1 MSQNPI
7 RFTVLGP
14 VRAFSGDREL
24 NLGPRQQRQVLG
36 LLLIR
41 AGRDIPVHQ
50 FVEMLWGHAA
60 PASAVNSLHRF
71 IGALRRI
78 LEPDLPARS
87 QGRWL
92 LRRDAAYRL
101 VAPQGAI
108 DLMEFR
114 RLADEAREAES
125 MGFRDV
131 AIARYAEALRQ
142 SSGRCADDGSDDT
155 HRYSVFLSIDAEY
168 ATVAR
173 DAARAAVAFGRL
185 GELLPEVRRAAEMNP
200 LDESLQ
206 ARLMLMLAADG
217 RQADA
222 FALFQSVR
230 DTLAR
235 ELGVD
240 PGPELRAAY
249 DEVLQPRQ
257 LKAADPAQVVRVS
270 PAQLPRD
277 LPLFTGRRAELDR
290 IGELRRAGER
300 DGGMPV
306 IAIDGMPGVGK
317 STVALHWAYEV
328 MSRFPDGQLYLDLRG
343 EDPGS
348 ALSSLLST
356 LGVPETALPSGV
368 AAKAALYRS
377 HLAGRRMLVLLDNAE
392 SAEQVRPLLPGAAE
406 CLTLVTSR
414 RRLTALA
421 ASDGAHLLTLGLPGA
436 DEARQLLTRRLAA
449 ALGERNWAAERAA
462 LDAIARA
469 CGRLPA
475 ALTTVAAEAGSHP
488 AVSLDGVAATL
499 RRDPGLDAFGGLRT
513 AFAGSYEA
521 LPEPAARLF
530 RLLSLHPGPD
540 LAPAAAA
547 SLAGLPE
554 RETGALIARLAAEH
568 LVTVSASQRIA
579 QHVLLRAYAAELSG
593 KHDAPASAEQARA
606 RLFAHY
612 RHTAYEANRNLRPL
626 LEPIPPGAAPAGVTV
641 ETFGEYCRA
650 FAWFRAEHRVLRA
663 LVEQCAG
670 SADGPG
676 VWQLATTM
684 VPFYQW
690 SGLLHDWLA
699 TMRAGLASA
708 ERTGDPL
715 GQAHMQ
721 RCLAG
726 AVYSLGDQDEARD
739 RLQRALRLFTGLGV
753 LTGQA
758 HVHLNLGLVRPAD
771 EASFGTALKLYERA
785 GYERG
790 VVTATEGV
798 ALSHATLGR
807 DASAIALY
815 ERAMAGYQRL
825 GDQRGVA
832 SCLLGLGRLRRRA
845 GDSEV
850 AAELLRRAVELFR
863 EACHRGEEAEAL
875 IVLGDTLAGAEAS
888 AAWRAALDILAELRL
903 PAAQDV
909 RDRLHSGR

>member
-87 QGRWL
+87 PGRWL

-142 SSGRCADDGSDDT
+142 SSGRCADDGADDA
-155 HRYSVFLSIDAEY
+155 HRYSVFLAIDAEY

-173 DAARAAVAFGRL
+173 DAARAAVAFDRL
-185 GELLPEVRRAAEMNP
+185 GEILPAVRRAAEMNP

-230 DTLAR
+230 DALAR

-240 PGPELRAAY
+240 PGAELRAAY
-249 DEVLQPRQ
+249 DEVLQPRPR
-257 LKAADPAQVVRVS
+257 AAAESPARIRVS

-277 LPLFTGRRAELDR
+277 LPLFTGRRADLERVSALH
-290 IGELRRAGER
+290 RAGER
-300 DGGMPV
+300 DGRMPI
-306 IAIDGMPGVGK
+306 IAIDGMPGAGK
-317 STVALHWAYEV
+317 STFAVHWASEAA
-328 MSRFPDGQLYLDLRG
+328 SRFPDGQIYLDLRG
-343 EDPGS
+343 EEPGD
-348 ALSSLLST
+348 ALTALLST
-356 LGVPETALPSGV
+356 LGVPEAAMPTGLN
-368 AAKAALYRS
+368 AKAALYRS
-377 HLAGRRMLVLLDNAE
+377 YLAGRRMLVLLDNAG
-392 SAEQVRPLLPGAAE
+392 SAEQARPLLPGAAG
-406 CLTLVTSR
+406 CLTVVTSR

-421 ASDGAHLLTLGLPGA
+421 AAEGAHLVTLGLPDEA
-436 DEARQLLTRRLAA
+436 EARQLLTRRLAA
-449 ALGERNWAAERAA
+449 ALGDRGAASREA
-462 LDAIARA
+462 LDAIVEA
-469 CGRLPA
+469 CGRLPG
-475 ALTTVAAEAGSHP
+475 ALTAVAAEAGGD
-488 AVSLDGVAATL
+488 LDGLAASL
-499 RRDPGLDAFGGLRT
+499 RREGGLDAFGGLRA

-521 LPEPAARLF
+521 LAEPAARLF
-530 RLLSLHPGPD
+530 RLLAVHPGPD
-540 LAPAAAA
+540 LTPPAAAA
-547 SLAGLPE
+547 LSGLPE
-554 RETGALIARLAAEH
+554 RETAPLLARLTGEH
-568 LVTVSASQRIA
+568 LLTAVPPGRLTL
-579 QHVLLRAYAAELSG
+579 HVLLKAYAKELSG
-593 KHDAPASAEQARA
+593 KRERDEAGA

-612 RHTAYEANRNLRPL
+612 RHSAYEANRLLRPL
-626 LEPIPPGAAPAGVTV
+626 MDPIEPGARPEGVPV
-641 ETFGEYCRA
+641 EEFGDYCGA
-650 FAWFRAEHRVLRA
+650 FRWFRAEHRVLRA
-663 LVEQCAG
+663 LIERG
-670 SADGPG
+670 DGPG

-690 SGLLHDWLA
+690 TGLRHEWLA
-699 TMRAGLASA
+699 TMRAALSSA
-708 ERTGDPL
+708 ERAGDRL
-715 GQAHMQ
+715 GEAHMQ

-726 AVYSLGDQDEARD
+726 AFYSLGDLDEARD
-739 RLQRALRLFTGLGV
+739 RLDRALALFTELGA

-758 HVHLNLGLVRPAD
+758 HVHLNLGLVRSAD
-771 EASFGTALKLYERA
+771 EASFAKALELYERA
-785 GYERG
+785 GYDRG
-790 VVTATEGV
+790 IVAATEGI
-798 ALSHATLGR
+798 ALSHAVQGR
-807 DASAIALY
+807 DRSAIGLY
-815 ERAMAGYQRL
+815 ERAMAGYLRL
-825 GDQRGVA
+825 GDPRGVG
-832 SCLLGLGRLRRRA
+832 SCLLGLGRLRQRQGER
-845 GDSEV
+845 EI
-850 AAELLRRAVELFR
+850 AADLLRRSVELYR
-863 EACHRGEEAEAL
+863 EAGHRGEEAEAL
-875 IVLGDTLAGAEAS
+875 IALGDALTGGEAHV
-888 AAWRAALDILAELRL
+888 AWRAALDILDELRL
-903 PAAQDV
+903 PAV
-909 RDRLHSGR
+909 RDVQSRLHSGR

>member
-87 QGRWL
+87 PGRWL

-142 SSGRCADDGSDDT
+142 SSGRCADDGADDA

-173 DAARAAVAFGRL
+173 DAARAAVAFDRL
-185 GELLPEVRRAAEMNP
+185 GEILPAVRRAAEMNP

-230 DTLAR
+230 DALAR

-240 PGPELRAAY
+240 PGAELRAAY

-257 LKAADPAQVVRVS
+257 RPAAESPARIERVS

-277 LPLFTGRRAELDR
+277 LPLFTGRRADLDR
-290 IGELRRAGER
+290 VSALQRAGEQE
-300 DGGMPV
+300 GGMPI
-306 IAIDGMPGVGK
+306 IAIDGMPGAGK
-317 STVALHWAYEV
+317 STFAVHWAYEV
-328 MSRFPDGQLYLDLRG
+328 AARFPDGQIYLDLRG
-343 EDPGS
+343 EEPGA
-348 ALSSLLST
+348 ALTALLST
-356 LGVPETALPSGV
+356 LGVPETAVPSGLN
-368 AAKAALYRS
+368 AKAALYRS

-392 SAEQVRPLLPGAAE
+392 SAEQARPLLPGAAG
-406 CLTLVTSR
+406 CLTVVTSR

-421 ASDGAHLLTLGLPGA
+421 AAEGAHLVTLGLPDA
-436 DEARQLLTRRLAA
+436 AEARQLLTRRLAA
-449 ALGERNWAAERAA
+449 TLGDRNWTAAQES
-462 LDAIARA
+462 LDAIVAA

-475 ALTTVAAEAGSHP
+475 ALTAVATETGGH
-488 AVSLDGVAATL
+488 LDGLAASL
-499 RRDPGLDAFGGLRT
+499 RREDGLDAFGGLRT

-540 LAPAAAA
+540 LDPAAAA
-547 SLAGLPE
+547 SLAGRTE
-554 RETGALIARLAAEH
+554 RETAPLLARLTGEH
-568 LVTVSASQRIA
+568 LLLTGPTQRLGS
-579 QHVLLRAYAAELSG
+579 HVLLRAYAKELSAKQDG
-593 KHDAPASAEQARA
+593 PREREEAEA

-612 RHTAYEANRNLRPL
+612 RHTAYEANRLLRPL
-626 LEPIPPGAAPAGVTV
+626 LDPIEPGERPEGVTV
-641 ETFGEYCRA
+641 EEFKDYCGAFG
-650 FAWFRAEHRVLRA
+650 WFRAEHRVLRA
-663 LVEQCAG
+663 LIERG
-670 SADGPG
+670 EGPG

-690 SGLLHDWLA
+690 TGLRHEWLA
-699 TMRAGLASA
+699 TMRAALASA
-708 ERTGDPL
+708 ERAGDRL
-715 GQAHMQ
+715 GEAHMQ

-726 AVYSLGDQDEARD
+726 AFFSLGDLDEARA
-739 RLQRALRLFTGLGV
+739 RLGRALALFTEFGGLAE
-753 LTGQA
+753 QA
-758 HVHLNLGLVRPAD
+758 HVHLNLGLVRSAD
-771 EASFGTALKLYERA
+771 EACFTKAFELYERA
-785 GYERG
+785 GYDRG
-790 VVTATEGV
+790 MVAATEGI
-798 ALSHATLGR
+798 ALAHAGQGR
-807 DASAIALY
+807 DRSAIDLY
-815 ERAMAGYQRL
+815 ERAMAGYLRL
-825 GDQRGVA
+825 GDPRGVG
-832 SCLLGLGRLRRRA
+832 SCLLGLGRLRHRQGER
-845 GDSEV
+845 EI
-850 AAELLRRAVELFR
+850 AADLLRRSVELYR
-863 EACHRGEEAEAL
+863 EAGHRGEEAEAL
-875 IVLGDTLAGAEAS
+875 IALGDALTGADAHL
-888 AAWRAALDILAELRL
+888 AWRAALNILAELRL
-903 PAAQDV
+903 PAIRDV
-909 RDRLHSGR
+909 QSRLHSGR

>member
-50 FVEMLWGHAA
+50 FAEMLWGHAA

-92 LRRDAAYRL
+92 LRRDASYRL

-125 MGFRDV
+125 MGLRDV
-131 AIARYAEALRQ
+131 AVARYAEALRR
-142 SSGRCADDGSDDT
+142 SSGRCADDGAGDA
-155 HRYSVFLSIDAEY
+155 HRYAVFLSIDAEY

-173 DAARAAVAFGRL
+173 DAARAAVTFDRL
-185 GELLPEVRRAAEMNP
+185 GDLLPAVRRAAEMNP

-230 DTLAR
+230 DALAR

-240 PGPELRAAY
+240 PGAELRAAY
-249 DEVLQPRQ
+249 DEVLHPRP
-257 LKAADPAQVVRVS
+257 LAVPSPARIERVS

-277 LPLFTGRRAELDR
+277 LPLFTGRRADLDR
-290 IGELRRAGER
+290 VSALHRAGER
-300 DGGMPV
+300 DGGMPIV
-306 IAIDGMPGVGK
+306 AIDGMPGAGK
-317 STVALHWAYEV
+317 STFAVHWAHEV
-328 MSRFPDGQLYLDLRG
+328 AAHFPDGQIYLDLRG
-343 EDPGS
+343 EDPGA
-348 ALSSLLST
+348 ALTALLST
-356 LGVPETALPSGV
+356 LGVPEAAVPSSLN
-368 AAKAALYRS
+368 AKAALYRS

-392 SAEQVRPLLPGAAE
+392 SAEQARPLLPGAAG
-406 CLTLVTSR
+406 CLTVVTSR

-421 ASDGAHLLTLGLPGA
+421 AAEGAHLVTLGLPDA
-436 DEARQLLTRRLAA
+436 AEARQLLTRRLAA
-449 ALGERNWAAERAA
+449 TLGDRALPAREV
-462 LDAIARA
+462 LDAIVGA

-475 ALTTVAAEAGSHP
+475 ALTAVATESGGR
-488 AVSLDGVAATL
+488 LD
-499 RRDPGLDAFGGLRT
+499 GLDALGGLRT

-540 LAPAAAA
+540 LTPAAAA
-547 SLAGLPE
+547 SLIGRPE
-554 RETGALIARLAAEH
+554 RETAPLLARLTGEH
-568 LVTVSASQRIA
+568 LLGAAPSQRLTM
-579 QHVLLRAYAAELSG
+579 HVLLKAYAQELVNE
-593 KHDAPASAEQARA
+593 HDEPDAARA
-606 RLFAHY
+606 RLFGHY
-612 RHTAYEANRNLRPL
+612 RHTAYEANRLLRPL
-626 LEPIPPGAAPAGVTV
+626 LKPLDPGVRPEGVTV
-641 ETFGEYCRA
+641 EEFGDYCEA
-650 FAWFRAEHRVLRA
+650 FQWFRAEHRVLRA
-663 LVEQCAG
+663 LIER
-670 SADGPG
+670 SDGPG

-690 SGLLHDWLA
+690 TGRRHEWLA
-699 TMRAGLASA
+699 TMRAALASA
-708 ERTGDPL
+708 ERGADRL
-715 GQAHMQ
+715 GEAHMQ

-726 AVYSLGDQDEARD
+726 AFHALGDRDEARD
-739 RLQRALRLFTGLGV
+739 RLTGALRLFTELGA
-753 LTGQA
+753 LAEQA
-758 HVHLNLGLVRPAD
+758 HVHLNLGLVRPPG
-771 EASFGTALKLYERA
+771 EASFTKAFELYERA
-785 GYERG
+785 GYDRG
-790 VVTATEGV
+790 TVAATEGL
-798 ALSHATLGR
+798 ALSHAAQGR
-807 DASAIALY
+807 DRPAIDLY
-815 ERAMAGYQRL
+815 ERAMAGYLRL
-825 GDQRGVA
+825 GDPRGVG
-832 SCLLGLGRLRRRA
+832 SCLLGLGRLRHRRGERA
-845 GDSEV
+845 V
-850 AAELLRRAVELFR
+850 AADLLRRSVELYR
-863 EACHRGEEAEAL
+863 EAGHRGEEAEAL
-875 IVLGDTLAGAEAS
+875 IALGDALTGRDALP
-888 AAWRAALDILAELRL
+888 AWRAALEILAELRL
-903 PAAQDV
+903 PAV
-909 RDRLHSGR
+909 REVQSRLHSGR

>member
-142 SSGRCADDGSDDT
+142 SSGRCADDGADDA

-173 DAARAAVAFGRL
+173 DAARAAVAFDRL
-185 GELLPEVRRAAEMNP
+185 GEILPAVRRAAEMNP

-230 DTLAR
+230 DALAR

-257 LKAADPAQVVRVS
+257 RPAAESPARIERVS

-277 LPLFTGRRAELDR
+277 LPLFTGRRAELER
-290 IGELRRAGER
+290 VSTLRRAGEQ
-300 DGGMPV
+300 DGGMPI
-306 IAIDGMPGVGK
+306 IAIDGMPGAGK
-317 STVALHWAYEV
+317 STFAVHWAYEV
-328 MSRFPDGQLYLDLRG
+328 AAGFPDGQIYLNLRG
-343 EDPGS
+343 EEPGD
-348 ALSSLLST
+348 ALTALLST
-356 LGVPETALPSGV
+356 LGVPEAAVPSGLN
-368 AAKAALYRS
+368 AKAALYRS

-392 SAEQVRPLLPGAAE
+392 SAEQARPLLPGAAG
-406 CLTLVTSR
+406 CLTVVTSR

-421 ASDGAHLLTLGLPGA
+421 AAEGAHLVTLGLPDE

-449 ALGERNWAAERAA
+449 VPGDRGAAPREA
-462 LDAIARA
+462 LDAIVEA

-475 ALTTVAAEAGSHP
+475 ALTAVATETGGD
-488 AVSLDGVAATL
+488 LDALAASL
-499 RRDPGLDAFGGLRT
+499 RRDGGLDAFGGLRT

-547 SLAGLPE
+547 ALAGLPE
-554 RETGALIARLAAEH
+554 REAAPLVARLTGEH
-568 LVTVSASQRIA
+568 LLTAVPPGRFTL
-579 QHVLLRAYAAELSG
+579 HVLLKAYAKELSG
-593 KHDAPASAEQARA
+593 RRELDEAGA

-612 RHTAYEANRNLRPL
+612 RHSAYEANRLLRPL
-626 LEPIPPGAAPAGVTV
+626 LKPIEPGERPESVTV
-641 ETFGEYCRA
+641 EEFGDYCGA
-650 FAWFRAEHRVLRA
+650 FRWFRAEHRVLRA
-663 LVEQCAG
+663 LIERG
-670 SADGPG
+670 DGPG

-690 SGLLHDWLA
+690 TGLRHEWLA
-699 TMRAGLASA
+699 TMRAGLSAA
-708 ERTGDPL
+708 ERAGDRL
-715 GQAHMQ
+715 GEAHMQ

-726 AVYSLGDQDEARD
+726 AFYSLGDLDEARD
-739 RLQRALRLFTGLGV
+739 RLARALVLFTELGA
-753 LTGQA
+753 LAEQA
-758 HVHLNLGLVRPAD
+758 HVHLNLGLVRSAD
-771 EASFGTALKLYERA
+771 EASFTKALELYERA
-785 GYERG
+785 GYDRG
-790 VVTATEGV
+790 TVAATEGI
-798 ALSHATLGR
+798 ALSHAAQGR
-807 DASAIALY
+807 DRSAIDLY
-815 ERAMAGYQRL
+815 ERAMAGYLRL
-825 GDQRGVA
+825 GDPRGVG
-832 SCLLGLGRLRRRA
+832 SCLLGLGRLRQRSGER
-845 GDSEV
+845 EI
-850 AAELLRRAVELFR
+850 AADLLRRSVELYR
-863 EACHRGEEAEAL
+863 EAGHRGEEAEAL
-875 IVLGDTLAGAEAS
+875 IALGDTLTGGEAHR
-888 AAWRAALDILAELRL
+888 AWRAALDILAELRL
-903 PAAQDV
+903 PAARDV
-909 RDRLHSGR
+909 RSRLHSGR